1 MGLATRASSSSTIS
15 AGTAS
20 TDGETSGATEARGR
34 TIRCME
40 AENSPGQMAVS
51 MLVITTKIK
60 RKEKVR
66 SNGLMVGCIKVLG
79 KTVNSMAVEIS
90 KTERVM

>member
-1 MGLATRASSSSTIS
+1 
-15 AGTAS
+15 
-20 TDGETSGATEARGR
+20 
-34 TIRCME
+34 ME
-40 AENSPGQMAVS
+40 VENSPGQMAVS

-79 KTVNSMAVEIS
+79 KTVSNMAEEIS
-90 KTERVM
+90 KTEKAM